1 MEAEHYD
8 FNIVKVDMR
17 RKGAAQH
24 LQNRIQASINDGIYT
39 IKIISRN
46 SDDHLFPSM
55 CAPVAGMID
64 RFRNEGVTFFGSKA
78 FRYPSYLNQAGILF
92 PKVYSES
99 DIGKKSFLDCVIKF
113 NLNNVHNV
121 VTGIIESIRQNT
133 QTENGV
139 LIGLELCLSEI
150 TDNVLVH
157 SLPSNIPQERACGYV
172 MAQIHHNP
180 ERIVVS
186 VYDNGQGIFKSF
198 NNSKYKPDSSI
209 EAIKLALRKNVT
221 SGEGQGRGMWML
233 SSIVESS
240 EGYVEISSDKAKLTV
255 QKRSDSN
262 ESTQTESTINTHIE
276 GTTRVDFWINAE
288 KEIDIK
294 KALHGYEPTDLW
306 LEWHEDD
313 SNNTVVLKVKEESY
327 GTGSR
332 FSGRHFRNKVLNTS
346 KQTKRPVVIDFKD
359 IELISSSYAD
369 ELIGGIVEKTG
380 IIGFMSRFSLA
391 NLGENNAFIIEEALR
406 TRIVQSELGK

>member
-1 MEAEHYD
+1 MENRNDD

-24 LQNRIQASINDGIYT
+24 LQNRIQTSIDSGIYSV
-39 IKIISRN
+39 KIIPQN
-46 SDDHLFPSM
+46 TDDHLFPSM
-55 CAPVAGMID
+55 CVPVAGMID

-78 FRYPSYLNQAGILF
+78 FKYPSYLSQSGILF
-92 PKVYSES
+92 PKVYSET
-99 DIGKKSFLDCVIKF
+99 DIGRKSFLDCVIKF
-113 NLNNVHNV
+113 DLNNVHNV
-121 VTGIIESIRQNT
+121 VTGIVESIRQNT

-139 LIGLELCLSEI
+139 LIALELCLSEI

-157 SLPSNIPQERACGYV
+157 SLPSYIPQERACGYV

-186 VYDNGQGIFKSF
+186 VYDNGQGILKSF
-198 NNSKYKPDSSI
+198 SNSKYKPNSSI
-209 EAIKLALRKNVT
+209 DAIKLSLRKNVT
-221 SGEGQGRGMWML
+221 SGAGQGRGMWML

-255 QKRSDSN
+255 QKRPDYE
-262 ESTQTESTINTHIE
+262 ESVQRESVINTHIE

-313 SNNTVVLKVKEESY
+313 SNNTVVLKVKDESY

-332 FSGRHFRNKVLNTS
+332 FSGKHFRNKVLNTS
-346 KQTKRPVVIDFKD
+346 KQTKRPVVIDF
-359 IELISSSYAD
+359 EGTNLISSSYAD
-369 ELIGGIVEKTG
+369 ELIGGIVEKIG
-380 IIGFMSRFSLA
+380 IVGFMARFSLA

-406 TRIVQSELGK
+406 TRIIQNELGK